1 MDVSS
6 ILYLFSLAAGA
17 AVVTALMIWLSL
29 RAGYAQRMAVD
40 LPNRRSLHARATPRI
55 GGWALIPVAVAGAFI
70 WARPLWPVAWMT
82 LGLALI
88 SSVDDWRGLCAR
100 ARFIA
105 HVLAASGLLLL
116 YPPSAQWAWI
126 MMVFFLTWGINAYNF
141 MDGADG
147 MAGGMAL
154 LGFSAYAAAASSTA
168 PDLAISAAPTA
179 GAASGVLCLTGR
191 PRGSFWAMRAR
202 LRSVFWPAHWDIS
215 ERCAAF
221 GGALFR

>member
-70 WARPLWPVAWMT
+70 WARPLWPVAW
-82 LGLALI
+82 
-88 SSVDDWRGLCAR
+88 
-100 ARFIA
+100 
-105 HVLAASGLLLL
+105 
-116 YPPSAQWAWI
+116 I

-147 MAGGMAL
+147 LAGGMAL

-168 PDLAISAAPTA
+168 PDLAI
-179 GAASGVLCLTGR
+179 
-191 PRGSFWAMRAR
+191 
-202 LRSVFWPAHWDIS
+202 
-215 ERCAAF
+215 
-221 GGALFR
+221 